1 MNRKAL
7 IIILVV
13 GIVLILSVAAILV
26 IRISSHS
33 TTAVSNLTSKLV
45 ENQIIIA
52 DPYANRENDAIEI
65 VKNLKVLSPDYV
77 DAYAKAKANGKNTAG
92 IERTY
97 MTIEELVNQK
107 LLQNKYNM
115 SFLKEPEWRAL
126 HLDTDTGDKQI
137 ADAQYEVYLDY
148 KDESV
153 VVGPVWIV
161 DVTTNRVIPRNDIAA
176 VFDRDTDNYQI
187 IDENFQ
193 RGENVIKAIVS
204 HKFDNGIDLGGVF
217 LLHFLERI
225 NKKGHE
231 NDSIIGWTVMH
242 EFKDDYSAYFQW
254 IEKDEIQVAKFKF
267 NWKSKSLTP
276 KGMLAIDLIDI
287 GDNMKTIRSAD
298 IYPTSYKN
306 DLNIPRNAR
315 WSNVCKNPPQESKAF
330 CNAFS
335 KVLEQQEFITALNW
349 LLTNGKDDGAR
360 AIDVCKKNKKCNWD
374 IQPTDNDNIFKISYI
389 YDLNGRSNEI
399 RFLVDSEKETITPDD
414 KISKW
419 AYWSVMP
426 RS

>member
-13 GIVLILSVAAILV
+13 GIVLILSVATMLI
-26 IRISSHS
+26 IRLSSHS
-33 TTAVSNLTSKLV
+33 NTAVSNLTSKLV
-45 ENQIIIA
+45 ENQVIIA

-65 VKNLKVLSPDYV
+65 VKSLKVLSPEYV
-77 DAYAKAKANGKNTAG
+77 DAYAKAKADGKPTAG
-92 IERTY
+92 IARTFT
-97 MTIEELVNQK
+97 TIEELVNQK
-107 LLQNKYNM
+107 LLQTKYNM

-137 ADAQYEVYLDY
+137 ADPQYEVYLDY

-161 DVTTNRVIPRNDIAA
+161 DVTTKRVIPRNDIAA
-176 VFDRDTDNYQI
+176 VFDRDTYNYQK
-187 IDENFQ
+187 IDEDFQ

-315 WSNVCKNPPQESKAF
+315 WSNVCKNPPQDSKAF

-399 RFLVDSEKETITPDD
+399 RFLVDSEQETITPDD